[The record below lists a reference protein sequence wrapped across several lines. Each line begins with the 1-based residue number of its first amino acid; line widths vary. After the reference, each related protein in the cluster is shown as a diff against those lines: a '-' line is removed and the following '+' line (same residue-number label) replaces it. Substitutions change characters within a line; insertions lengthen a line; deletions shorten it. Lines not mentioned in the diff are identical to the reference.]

1 MVTIGISAQG
11 HQTILIHPWLERMER
26 GRKIYKEKQKVI
38 QRKQGRK
45 KKNLWMRSNEGIDFI
60 KNICCAKQNFQLH
73 PLPSNI
79 LKRRRENL
87 GNVMLISHIISQML
101 FMNYASFS
109 FLQCQTRVLIL
120 GKLNSYVFIIWM
132 ALGQSSTPWWCI
144 KIYWIVHKI
153 RNRKPQFP
161 RVFGFLNC
169 LQCWNRNLC
178 HTLFIVSK
186 LSNLLV

>member
-1 MVTIGISAQG
+1 MSLVIIITVNR
-11 HQTILIHPWLERMER
+11 HQTILIHPWLERNFMER
-26 GRKIYKEKQKVI
+26 GRKIYKEKQKV
-38 QRKQGRK
+38 RGNRGRK
-45 KKNLWMRSNEGIDFI
+45 KLWMRSNEGIDFI

-79 LKRRRENL
+79 KRRRENL
-87 GNVMLISHIISQML
+87 GNVMLISHIISHML

-109 FLQCQTRVLIL
+109 FLQCQTRVLIP
-120 GKLNSYVFIIWM
+120 GKLTSYVFIIWM
-132 ALGQSSTPWWCI
+132 ALAQSSTPWWCI